1 MKLLDELLKK
11 CRPHGD
17 LLVAIVLLF
26 SFALLRIFSKSLIA
40 AAIRKGQWIH
50 HGPEFWPNTI
60 LTFGL
65 FLCAILVIS
74 LLRKPAERSAEAE
87 IGATS
92 VELMRMLKVAIFL
105 VAYALAIPR
114 IGFIPATTVGGVFY
128 LLALGERRP
137 LVFAGLPL
145 VVSVLIL
152 VIFTRILVVPLPRG
166 TGIFRLWSFFL
177 Y

>member
-1 MKLLDELLKK
+1 MKLLDNILEK

-17 LLVAIVLLF
+17 LLVALALLLA
-26 SFALLRIFSKSLIA
+26 FALLRIFSKTLIA
-40 AAIRKGQWIH
+40 TAIRKGQWIY

-65 FLCAILVIS
+65 LLCAILVVS
-74 LLRKPAERSAEAE
+74 LLRKPPMKNWEAE
-87 IGATS
+87 PKATS
-92 VELMRMLKVAIFL
+92 RELIRMLKVAVFL
-105 VAYALAIPR
+105 VAYAFAIPR
-114 IGFIPATTVGGVFY
+114 IGFIPSTIVSGIFY

-137 LVFAGLPL
+137 LIVAGLPL
-145 VVSVLIL
+145 TVTLLIL

-166 TGIFRLWSFFL
+166 TGVFRLWSFFL